1 MRKSLLLGCFTLLC
15 LSLFAQSSLDQNE
28 IEQLKIEAQNA
39 RFSNTNTASQLLLKG
54 LQLSQKSANEIDI
67 GYFYRKLISE
77 KGNARQ
83 MDSAQFYFHEG
94 IRFYWKTQK
103 QKGKKNM
110 EDPLLQAHLHSEL
123 AEAYS
128 VNFNFDQ
135 SETEYAKALKLYEES
150 DDYIGV
156 GISKINLGSLSLKQS
171 DFPSA
176 IETFLQSKAI
186 FDTTDYHYISA
197 EICNGISNAYDK
209 MLNNDR
215 AIKYAKLYLKFIQK
229 GSFED
234 PGIINAQIYL
244 AKLYAKS
251 GNHSQMERFLSK
263 ASRGIDSLGLNYF
276 KPAVAN
282 VQCIE
287 LFEQRDFKKAKEV
300 LLAAEKY
307 VHESQVDPMQAFE
320 FKRQLATALLETGDR
335 REAQNLLEDI
345 LQLVD
350 SLHLYEEGVQIAL
363 SLSEMYE
370 QDGNVGAALKML
382 KKHQFYYDSSIG
394 LKQQL
399 AVKEVEAKY
408 LATEQRNQLLKQNVQ
423 LLEQQRTIKE
433 DSWRLKRNQLFIVIL
448 LLLLVLTA
456 VSYFYFSR
464 NLRAKKE
471 KELHAHQLKSSEEK
485 LRISRDLHDNIGAE
499 LTLIKSKID
508 QRIFIS
514 EDEAEIAVMSEL
526 SDYSKQAMDELRK
539 TIWAT
544 KSDEI
549 SLSELE
555 QKLDAFVNRFDIEH
569 TFETNYKDRRI
580 SALVGL
586 NLYRVAQEAIQNA
599 VKHSQANLVT
609 IEFSDVKNDKT
620 IIRIRDNGQGFNADE
635 TYEGYGVVSMKTRMT
650 EIEGE
655 FQIDSS
661 DQGTSITLSL

>member
-1 MRKSLLLGCFTLLC
+1 MRKSLLVGYFTLIC
-15 LSLFAQSSLDQNE
+15 LSLFAQSTSEQNE
-28 IEQLKIEAQNA
+28 VEQLKIEAQNA

-54 LQLSQKSANEIDI
+54 LQLSQKNTNEVDI

-83 MDSAQFYFHEG
+83 MDSAQFYFQEG
-94 IRFYWKTQK
+94 MRFFWKTRK
-103 QKGKKNM
+103 EKGKKHMN
-110 EDPLLQAHLHSEL
+110 DPLLEAHLHSEL

-128 VNFNFDQ
+128 VNFNFEQ
-135 SETEYAKALKLYEES
+135 SEIEYAKALKLYEKS

-171 DFPSA
+171 NFPSA
-176 IETFLQSKAI
+176 IETFLESKAI
-186 FDTTDYHYISA
+186 FDTTEYHYISA

-209 MLNNDR
+209 ILNHDR
-215 AIKYAKLYLKFIQK
+215 AIEYAKLYLKFIQK

-244 AKLYAKS
+244 AKLYAKN
-251 GNHSQMERFLSK
+251 GNQPEMERFLSK
-263 ASRGIDSLGLNYF
+263 ASRGIDKLGLNYF
-276 KPAVAN
+276 KPAIAN
-282 VQCIE
+282 VKCIE
-287 LFEQRDFKKAKEV
+287 LFDQRDFKQAKEV
-300 LLAAEKY
+300 LIAAEKY

-320 FKRQLATALLETGDR
+320 FKRQLATALLETGER
-335 REAQNLLEDI
+335 RKAQNLLEDI
-345 LQLVD
+345 LQVVD

-363 SLSEMYE
+363 TLSEMFE
-370 QDGNVGAALKML
+370 QDGNIGAALNML

-408 LATEQRNQLLKQNVQ
+408 QATEQRNQLLKQNMQ
-423 LLEQQRTIKE
+423 LLEQERTIEE
-433 DSWRLKRNQLFIVIL
+433 DNWRLRRNQLFIVIL

-499 LTLIKSKID
+499 LTLMKSKID
-508 QRIFIS
+508 QRIFVS

-569 TFETNYKDRRI
+569 AFETNYIDRKI

-599 VKHSQANLVT
+599 VKHSQANLLT
-609 IEFSDVKNDKT
+609 IEIRETENERT
-620 IIRIRDNGQGFNADE
+620 IIQIRDNGKGFNTNE
-635 TYEGYGVVSMKTRMT
+635 THEGYGVESMKTRIT

-661 DQGTSITLSL
+661 DKGTSITLGF